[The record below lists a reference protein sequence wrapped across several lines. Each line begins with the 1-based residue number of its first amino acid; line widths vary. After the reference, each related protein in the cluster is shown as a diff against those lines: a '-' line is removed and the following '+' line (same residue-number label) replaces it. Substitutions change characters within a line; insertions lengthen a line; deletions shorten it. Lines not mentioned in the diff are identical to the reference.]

1 MLNYFPHPSNLRV
14 QPEFLN
20 VRRLYDA
27 AGYGIA
33 LMVLELLRDAE
44 SQKMDITAE
53 ALAFSINEP
62 DAELVRSI
70 IRTPPL
76 FEYTED
82 GLLHSPWLDAAIQS
96 YHDAKAAAQEAG
108 RRGAQKRWAKA
119 KGMQIDPNSTPLE
132 PNATNEDPTTNKS
145 NNINK
150 TNEINKTNSKLLDL
164 SWGKWDGASLVALCR
179 QTSLPLTE
187 VDIENARIH
196 NDDKH
201 NPAYVVEIAYEL
213 GLAFDQVEFL
223 MDWTKNGTI
232 GSPEM
237 MYLIKLY
244 RYLISGQFKPKYMAE
259 YVIHSCLTN
268 RNF

>member
-20 VRRLYDA
+20 VRRLYGA

-44 SQKMDITAE
+44 SQKMDITAD

-62 DAELVRSI
+62 DAELVRSVI
-70 IRTPPL
+70 CTPPL
-76 FEYTED
+76 FEHTED
-82 GLLHSPWLDAAIQS
+82 GFLHSPWLDAAIQS

-119 KGMQIDPNSTPLE
+119 KGVQIDPNSTPLE
-132 PNATNEDPTTNKS
+132 PSATNEDPTTNKS

-150 TNEINKTNSKLLDL
+150 TNEINNTKSKLLDL
-164 SWGKWDGASLVALCR
+164 SWGKWDGKSLVALCR
-179 QTSLPLTE
+179 QSSLSISEEE
-187 VDIENARIH
+187 VEDARRS
-196 NDDKH
+196 NDPNH
-201 NPAYVVEIAYEL
+201 NPSYVTQMCREL
-213 GLAFDQVEFL
+213 GLEWAVCYFL
-223 MDWTKNGTI
+223 LEWTRNGEI
-232 GSPEM
+232 GSPEL
-237 MYLIKLY
+237 MYLIKLHK
-244 RYLISGQFKPKYMAE
+244 YLLSGQFKPKYMAE
-259 YVIHSCLTN
+259 YVITSCLTN